1 MTTGAALLAAL
12 DTALPID
19 GAPTEPDAAET
30 QQFEAGVAAAVSLND
45 LLVKHGRSWD
55 DVIGEL
61 GSRLGKLC
69 GRLGSTYEAE
79 RAAAYDH
86 AVRLL
91 RRRGVQWSSVVRLPQ
106 DLAEALV
113 PLSLPTSVL
122 PPEDDWRETVRL
134 LEARAAWRSD
144 RERDLL
150 RALGARLAGGHA
162 IDNVQARH
170 LRDMWWSAELNLHC
184 CREHGPERTPG
195 DVPG

>member
-12 DTALPID
+12 DAALPAG
-19 GAPTEPDAAET
+19 GAPAGPEAAEA
-30 QQFEAGVAAAVSLND
+30 QQHEAGVAAAVSLND
-45 LLVKHGRSWD
+45 LLVEHDRSWD
-55 DVIGEL
+55 DVIGEP
-61 GSRLGKLC
+61 GTRLGKLC

-79 RAAAYDH
+79 RAAAYDL

-91 RRRGVQWSSVVRLPQ
+91 CRRGARWSDLVRLPQ

-122 PPEDDWRETVRL
+122 PPEDDWQEKVQL

-150 RALGARLAGGHA
+150 RALGARLAEGRA
-162 IDNVQARH
+162 ISNAEARL
-170 LRDMWWSAELNLHC
+170 LRDIWWSAELNPH
-184 CREHGPERTPG
+184 RTEDTPG
-195 DVPG
+195 